1 MCVCVNL
8 CTKELVAST
17 SLVSTSIEFSVKKK
31 ECSRG
36 HGGLSLAMPT
46 KLEFRLEPASFR
58 VLFFKRFRLLLPSAR
73 PGAAVV
79 GSSLL
84 STPQIWP
91 PALPC
96 VQIPRSVLRTRL
108 SPAISL
114 RAAINTPGR
123 GWRHVPA
130 WPFGTHGAA
139 SGCVLRMMPGE
150 HVCLRLIL

>member
-17 SLVSTSIEFSVKKK
+17 SLVSTSIEFYVQKK

-46 KLEFRLEPASFR
+46 KLEFRCEPASFR
-58 VLFFKRFRLLLPSAR
+58 SCFSNDSGCYFYSAR

-91 PALPC
+91 PALPR

-108 SPAISL
+108 SPATSL

-130 WPFGTHGAA
+130 WPFGTQGAA

-150 HVCLRLIL
+150 HVCLRLVL